1 MKLPHEL
8 EDEYVKEVL
17 YNYSL
22 ENLPDEK
29 WEQIDGFENYEIS
42 NYGRV
47 KSLSRLSHIS
57 LGKEHWVT
65 EKIRKLL
72 FTKQYNNYLKKNVY
86 NVNCGLYLDGRKYTR
101 SVARL
106 VYYHFVEKFDI
117 EDRSY
122 VISYKDNNVFNKHS
136 SNLDKISVK
145 EKRHITF
152 RTDRSKNSHIDY
164 LKPVS
169 QYTVEGA
176 FVASFESIY
185 AVEEKL
191 GIACESIMDV
201 INKKNLTAGT
211 FRWFL
216 RDNLPGKEDFYMVRT
231 SDISNGLLNKYL
243 WEKLGMPKI
252 DKKNPPPCFNLSV
265 KNILGEYWVPVP
277 ISGFESRFVI
287 SNKGRVKRLSG
298 WITKGRIMFLQE
310 KVLSQKLII
319 NNERTYSLSCTLSNE
334 GKYVKVVMSKL
345 LYFCF
350 VEKFDLSDR
359 NLMIVNQ
366 SNPLWNIDLSKLSL
380 HPANYVLK
388 KKYRNCDR
396 PDFHSRYKK

>member
-1 MKLPHEL
+1 MKLPPEL
-8 EDEYVKEVL
+8 EDRYVKEVL

-22 ENLPDEK
+22 ENLPE
-29 WEQIDGFENYEIS
+29 EQWKPIEGFENYEIS

-57 LGKEHWVT
+57 LGVEHWVS
-65 EKIRKLL
+65 ERIRKLL
-72 FTKQYNNYLKKNVY
+72 FTKQYNKYLKEYVY
-86 NVNCGLYLDGRKYTR
+86 NVHCGLSLDGGKYTR

-117 EDRSY
+117 EDRSFM
-122 VISYKDNNVFNKHS
+122 IGYKDNNVFNKHS
-136 SNLDKISVK
+136 SNLERISVR
-145 EKRHITF
+145 EKRLSTF
-152 RTDRSKNSHIDY
+152 RRDRSRNVHVDY
-164 LKPVS
+164 MKPVS
-169 QYTVEGA
+169 QYTVEGE
-176 FVASFESIY
+176 FIASFENMY
-185 AVEEKL
+185 AVEKKL

-201 INKKNLTAGT
+201 INKNILTSGT

-216 RDNLPGKEDFYMVRT
+216 RDNPPEKEDFYMVKT

-243 WEKLGMPKI
+243 WEKLGKPKI

-265 KNILGEYWVPVP
+265 KDIHEEYWVPVP

-298 WITKGRIMFLQE
+298 WISKGRTMFLQE
-310 KVLSQKLII
+310 KIVSQRLIF
-319 NNERTYSLSCTLSNE
+319 NSEKTYSLSCTLSNE
-334 GKYVKVVMSKL
+334 GKYVRVVVSKL
-345 LYFCF
+345 LYCCF

-359 NLMIVNQ
+359 NLMVVNE
-366 SNPLWNIDLSKLSL
+366 SDPLWDIDISKLSL

-388 KKYRNCDR
+388 EKYKIEDKN
-396 PDFHSRYKK
+396 PH